1 MKLVF
6 LILFSLLTLKSE
18 EIYASFD
25 VLAQNQ
31 SKLSLQSA
39 GIVKAIYV
47 NINDKVK
54 KDQVLLKLEDSS
66 EQIALKLAQN
76 EYKLATLA
84 LEHAKSSLEKFKKVQ
99 EVIDKQSYEN
109 VLFEFQ
115 KAQSLQQKAFL
126 NIQHYKDLIDKKTL
140 KAPYDGIISNKYI
153 DIGDGVKGIS
163 HILFEF
169 FSYPK
174 VKLLLSFDEKFKDKV
189 KIDDIFIYKIDSN
202 EKEYQGKITLIY
214 PSIDI
219 KTRKIYAEVEALNF
233 TPGSFGEGKI
243 ITKD

>member
-1 MKLVF
+1 MKIIL
-6 LILFSLLTLKSE
+6 LIMLSLMVLKAE

-25 VLAQNQ
+25 VFAKNQ
-31 SKLSLQSA
+31 SKLSLQSV
-39 GIVKAIYV
+39 GLVKAIYV
-47 NINDKVK
+47 DINDKVK
-54 KDQVLLKLEDSS
+54 KDQILLKLDDTS

-76 EYKLATLA
+76 EYKLATLT
-84 LEHAKSSLEKFKKVQ
+84 LNHAKNSLEKFKKVQ
-99 EVIDKQSYEN
+99 DVIDKQSYEN

-115 KAQSLQQKAFL
+115 KAQNLQQKAFL
-126 NIQHYKDLIDKKTL
+126 NIQHYKDLIEKKTL
-140 KAPYDGIISNKYI
+140 KAPYDGIIAKKYI
-153 DIGDGVKGIS
+153 DIGEGVGGIS
-163 HILFEF
+163 HVLFDF

-189 KIDDIFIYKIDSN
+189 KINDVFIYKIDSN

-233 TPGSFGEGKI
+233 TPGAFGEGKI

>member
-6 LILFSLLTLKSE
+6 LILFSLLTLKAE

-31 SKLSLQSA
+31 SKLSLQNA

-99 EVIDKQSYEN
+99 EVIDK
-109 VLFEFQ
+109 
-115 KAQSLQQKAFL
+115 
-126 NIQHYKDLIDKKTL
+126 
-140 KAPYDGIISNKYI
+140 
-153 DIGDGVKGIS
+153 
-163 HILFEF
+163 
-169 FSYPK
+169 
-174 VKLLLSFDEKFKDKV
+174 
-189 KIDDIFIYKIDSN
+189 
-202 EKEYQGKITLIY
+202 
-214 PSIDI
+214 
-219 KTRKIYAEVEALNF
+219 
-233 TPGSFGEGKI
+233 
-243 ITKD
+243 

>member
-6 LILFSLLTLKSE
+6 LILFSLLTLKAE

-47 NINDKVK
+47 NVNDKVK

-99 EVIDKQSYEN
+99 EVI
-109 VLFEFQ
+109 
-115 KAQSLQQKAFL
+115 
-126 NIQHYKDLIDKKTL
+126 
-140 KAPYDGIISNKYI
+140 IS
-153 DIGDGVKGIS
+153 
-163 HILFEF
+163 
-169 FSYPK
+169 K
-174 VKLLLSFDEKFKDKV
+174 VMKMFYLSFKKHKACNKKPF
-189 KIDDIFIYKIDSN
+189 
-202 EKEYQGKITLIY
+202 
-214 PSIDI
+214 
-219 KTRKIYAEVEALNF
+219 
-233 TPGSFGEGKI
+233 
-243 ITKD
+243 